1 MNDPEKPYHVTFGDN
16 LKKEGN
22 TSGHKTK
29 LNLFSV
35 KKL

>member
-1 MNDPEKPYHVTFGDN
+1 MNDTEKSYHVMFGDN

-22 TSGHKTK
+22 TGGQKTK